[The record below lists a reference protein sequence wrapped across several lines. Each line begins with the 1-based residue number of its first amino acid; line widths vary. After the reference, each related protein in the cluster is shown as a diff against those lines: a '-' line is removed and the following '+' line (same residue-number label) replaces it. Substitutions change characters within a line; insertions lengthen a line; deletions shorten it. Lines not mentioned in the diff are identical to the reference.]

1 MKINPKTGIDK
12 LVFGMLQKDVEEVYG
27 KPDKISTDE
36 EDNKILQYNKQ
47 KISLTFYTDEG
58 FKLGYLTTSN
68 PEVELF
74 DKKIIGRPAADVLKE
89 LEEAGW
95 KKWEKGEFEM
105 QETFFNESNW
115 TIFYAEYNEIVKVEV
130 GAIFNDKDE
139 FEWKFKK

>member
-68 PEVELF
+68 PDLQLF
-74 DKKIIGRPAADVLKE
+74 DKEIIGRPAAAVLKE
-89 LEEAGW
+89 LEAIGW
-95 KKWEKGEFEM
+95 TKWEKGEFEM